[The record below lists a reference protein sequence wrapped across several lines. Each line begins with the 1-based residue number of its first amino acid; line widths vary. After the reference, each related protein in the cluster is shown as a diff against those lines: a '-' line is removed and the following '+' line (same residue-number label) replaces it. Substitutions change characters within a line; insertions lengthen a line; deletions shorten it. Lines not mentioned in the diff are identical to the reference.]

1 MRWMLIPMRQSR
13 VRPPVDSED
22 SDSTSDSEQN
32 DPPSSL
38 ASDAEQWERMQVSYG
53 AVGRDFYD
61 QDDLIGTEY
70 CKLRET

>member
-1 MRWMLIPMRQSR
+1 MDADSNEAESGEATS
-13 VRPPVDSED
+13 DSED

-32 DPPSSL
+32 DPPSLL